1 MHPKTWKASGHVDAF
16 MDPLIDNKDSKK
28 RYRADV
34 LIEDYL
40 GKLDD
45 KIDKE
50 IEKAAKRFGN
60 AFDEGVFRSTNE
72 RVLKYAE
79 ERKISLPAEIRDW
92 PLNAEIQKLYKTEID
107 GLVNSYRAKV
117 SRLLENEALLQLA
130 SNVEVAVALAD
141 SAANAQLSAEQA
153 ASAAKQLI
161 PFSVDL
167 DWGPLLIAHY
177 LYDDPNRADEI
188 VALNPPTDFFYP
200 KGTILRV
207 PDR

>member
-1 MHPKTWKASGHVDAF
+1 
-16 MDPLIDNKDSKK
+16 
-28 RYRADV
+28 V
-34 LIEDYL
+34 LLQL
-40 GKLDD
+40 GIPVSDD
-45 KIDKE
+45 GSTLEEAIAE
-50 IEKAAKRFGN
+50 MQGL
-60 AFDEGVFRSTNE
+60 FDTG
-72 RVLKYAE
+72 
-79 ERKISLPAEIRDW
+79 
-92 PLNAEIQKLYKTEID
+92 KLYKTEID